1 MVKGK
6 LKEPILTAFTP
17 NGDYAAILSANGTAK
32 IWNTNSG
39 DLLAEWKPSDG
50 DHDIRYSC
58 IACSFT
64 GKKRKKGKGPC
75 LLALGTEDGK
85 VLAVDVSTGERKWP
99 TSHPIPGGICGL
111 SFAKK
116 GQLLCVVGHDGK
128 AYEFNSETGELL
140 KEFKISKKSISSL
153 AFSHDEKY
161 LAIFSS
167 RLRVI
172 SWETGKEVLKCP
184 NDMGNIHRVSI
195 SSDAKY
201 LITSDYESKH
211 LQVWR
216 CDLSLGTVSGGPT
229 LPLRHAPL
237 VLDCHF
243 GGNED
248 DLVVSAVTSSGGTYI
263 WKNLNAS
270 SEGQVHRTKI
280 TLKTDKVESD
290 KENSESSKKWRS
302 SFIAS
307 KFHSMGEDGQMQ
319 AVLTYGSVDHPQ
331 FTVLYIS
338 DLGEN
343 VVLNVG
349 DELDSIQKHD
359 SLSKKAVEK
368 ESKKSKKRQATSDP
382 DLPTTTDKVDLDHCE
397 VVDGVLDDDPNEQ
410 TIGEKLTNLNLL
422 DENKSKNDTE
432 LDENKSKS
440 DKEQVSSK
448 PPSADSV
455 DVLLKQAL
463 NADDRTLLLDCLYTQ
478 DEKVIMNSAAQLNP
492 SNVLKLL
499 NSLISI
505 IESRGAILACA
516 LPWLKCLLLQH
527 ASGIMSQESSL
538 KVLNSLFQLIESR
551 VSTFKSVFQLSSF
564 LDILYTGVLDEE
576 VDEVETVP
584 IIYVDT
590 DDSDRES
597 EDAMDT
603 DKDSK
608 DGELSDEA
616 FDNLSDVEGSDGMM
630 ED

>member
-1 MVKGK
+1 MVKDK
-6 LKEPILTAFTP
+6 LKEPVLTAFTT
-17 NGDYAAILSANGTAK
+17 NGDYVAILSGNGTAK

-50 DHDIRYSC
+50 DEDIRYSC

-64 GKKRKKGKGPC
+64 GKKRRKDQGTC
-75 LLALGTEDGK
+75 ILALGTDDGK
-85 VLAVDVSTGERKWP
+85 VLAVDVSTGDKKWP

-116 GQLLCVVGHDGK
+116 GQLLCVVGYDGK
-128 AYEFNSETGELL
+128 AYEINSETGELL
-140 KEFKISKKSISSL
+140 KEFRVSKKSISSL

-172 SWETGKEVLKCP
+172 SRETGKEVLKCP
-184 NDMGNIHRVSI
+184 SDLENINRVSI
-195 SSDAKY
+195 SNDAKY
-201 LITSDYESKH
+201 LITSDSEVKH

-216 CDLSLGTVSGGPT
+216 CDLSSGTVSTGPT
-229 LPLRHAPL
+229 LSARHAPL
-237 VLDCHF
+237 VLDCHL
-243 GGNED
+243 GGNEED
-248 DLVVSAVTSSGGTYI
+248 DLVVSAITS
-263 WKNLNAS
+263 
-270 SEGQVHRTKI
+270 E
-280 TLKTDKVESD
+280 KVESE
-290 KENSESSKKWRS
+290 KENSESSKKKRTPI
-302 SFIAS
+302 IAS
-307 KFHSMGEDGQMQ
+307 RFQSTGEDGQMK
-319 AVLTYGSVDHPQ
+319 ALVTYGSADHPK
-331 FTVLYIS
+331 FTVLNIS
-338 DLGEN
+338 DLEEN

-349 DELDSIQKHD
+349 DEPDSIQKYD
-359 SLSKKAVEK
+359 SPSKKAAVEK

-382 DLPTTTDKVDLDHCE
+382 DLPTTTDKVDFDIRE
-397 VVDGVLDDDPNEQ
+397 DAEGVIDDDDPSEP
-410 TIGEKLTNLNLL
+410 TMGEKLASLNLV
-422 DENKSKNDTE
+422 DENKSNG
-432 LDENKSKS
+432 
-440 DKEQVSSK
+440 DKEQESLVSLK

-463 NADDRTLLLDCLYTQ
+463 NADDRALLLDCLYTQ
-478 DEKVIMNSAAQLNP
+478 DEKVIFKSVAQLNP

-499 NSLISI
+499 NSLITI

-551 VSTFKSVFQLSSF
+551 VSSFNSVFQLSSL
-564 LDILYTGVLDEE
+564 LDVLYAGVLDEE

-590 DDSDRES
+590 DDSEGEES
-597 EDAMDT
+597 EDVMET

-608 DGELSDEA
+608 DGGLSDEA
-616 FDNLSDVEGSDGMM
+616 FDELGDIEGSADGMM

>member
-1 MVKGK
+1 MVKDK
-6 LKEPILTAFTP
+6 LKEPVLTAFTP
-17 NGDYAAILSANGTAK
+17 NGDYVAILSSNLTFK
-32 IWNTNSG
+32 IWNTNTG

-50 DHDIRYSC
+50 DDDIHYSC

-64 GKKRKKGKGPC
+64 GKKRKKDKGTC
-75 LLALGTEDGK
+75 LLALGTDDGK
-85 VLAVDVSTGERKWP
+85 VLAIDVSTGERKWP

-116 GQLLCVVGHDGK
+116 GQLLYVVGHSGK
-128 AYEFNSETGELL
+128 AYEINSETGELL
-140 KEFKISKKSISSL
+140 KEFSISKKSISSV

-167 RLRVI
+167 RLRVV
-172 SWETGKEVLKCP
+172 SWETEKEVLKCP
-184 NDMGNIHRVSI
+184 NNLGNIHRVSI
-195 SSDAKY
+195 SNDAKY
-201 LITSDYESKH
+201 IITSDSESKH
-211 LQVWR
+211 LQVWS
-216 CDLSLGTVSGGPT
+216 CDLILGTVSSGPN
-229 LPLRHAPL
+229 LPFKHTPL
-237 VLDCHF
+237 VLDCHL
-243 GGNED
+243 GCNED
-248 DLVVSAVTSSGGTYI
+248 DLVVSAVMSSGGTYI

-270 SEGQVHRTKI
+270 SKDQVHRTKI
-280 TLKTDKVESD
+280 TLTTEKVESHT
-290 KENSESSKKWRS
+290 ENSESSKKRRTS
-302 SFIAS
+302 IIAS
-307 KFHSMGEDGQMQ
+307 RFQSTGEDKQMK
-319 AVLTYGSVDHPQ
+319 ALVTYGSVDHPQ
-331 FTVLYIS
+331 FTVLNIS
-338 DLGEN
+338 DLGED

-349 DELDSIQKHD
+349 DEFDSIEKHD
-359 SLSKKAVEK
+359 SPSKKAVEK

-382 DLPTTTDKVDLDHCE
+382 DLPTTTEKVDSDQCE
-397 VVDGVLDDDPNEQ
+397 TAEGVLLDDDPSEP
-410 TIGEKLTNLNLL
+410 TMGEKLASLNLL
-422 DENKSKNDTE
+422 DENKSTTE
-432 LDENKSKS
+432 
-440 DKEQVSSK
+440 KEQESFVSLK

-455 DVLLKQAL
+455 HVLLKQAL
-463 NADDRTLLLDCLYTQ
+463 NADDRALLLDCLYTQ
-478 DEKVIMNSAAQLNP
+478 DEKVIIKSVAQLNP

-505 IESRGAILACA
+505 IESRGAILSCA

-538 KVLNSLFQLIESR
+538 KVLNSLYQLIESR

-590 DDSDRES
+590 DDSEAES
-597 EDAMDT
+597 EDVMET

-616 FDNLSDVEGSDGMM
+616 FDNLSDIEGSDGMM

>member
-1 MVKGK
+1 MVKDK
-6 LKEPILTAFTP
+6 LKEPVLTAFTP
-17 NGDYAAILSANGTAK
+17 NGDYVAILSSNATVK

-50 DHDIRYSC
+50 DHDIHYSC

-64 GKKRKKGKGPC
+64 GKKRKKDKGTC
-75 LLALGTEDGK
+75 LLALGTDDGK
-85 VLAVDVSTGERKWP
+85 VLAIDVSTGERKWP

-116 GQLLCVVGHDGK
+116 GQLLYVVGHDGK
-128 AYEFNSETGELL
+128 AYEINSETGELL
-140 KEFKISKKSISSL
+140 KEFRISKTSISSL

-167 RLRVI
+167 RLRVV
-172 SWETGKEVLKCP
+172 SWETGEEVLKCP
-184 NDMGNIHRVSI
+184 KDLGNIHRVSI
-195 SSDAKY
+195 SNDAKY
-201 LITSDYESKH
+201 IITSDSVSKH

-216 CDLSLGTVSGGPT
+216 RDLILGTVSSGPK
-229 LPLRHAPL
+229 LPFKHAPL
-237 VLDCHF
+237 VLDCHL
-243 GGNED
+243 GCNEED
-248 DLVVSAVTSSGGTYI
+248 DLVVSAVMSSGGAYI

-270 SEGQVHRTKI
+270 SEDQVHRTKI
-280 TLKTDKVESD
+280 TLKT
-290 KENSESSKKWRS
+290 ENGESSKKMRTS
-302 SFIAS
+302 IIAS
-307 KFHSMGEDGQMQ
+307 RFQSTGEDKQMK
-319 AVLTYGSVDHPQ
+319 ALVTYGSVDHPQ
-331 FTVLYIS
+331 FTVLNIS
-338 DLGEN
+338 DLGED

-359 SLSKKAVEK
+359 SPSKKAVEK

-382 DLPTTTDKVDLDHCE
+382 DLPTTTEKVDFDQCE
-397 VVDGVLDDDPNEQ
+397 TAEGVLDDDPSEP
-410 TIGEKLTNLNLL
+410 TMGEKLASLNLL
-422 DENKSKNDTE
+422 DENKSKSE
-432 LDENKSKS
+432 
-440 DKEQVSSK
+440 KEQESLVSLK

-455 DVLLKQAL
+455 HILLKQAL
-463 NADDRTLLLDCLYTQ
+463 NADDRALLLDCLYTQ
-478 DEKVIMNSAAQLNP
+478 DEKVIIKSVAQLNP

-505 IESRGAILACA
+505 IESRGAILSCA

-538 KVLNSLFQLIESR
+538 KVLNSLYQLIESR

-590 DDSDRES
+590 DDSEAES
-597 EDAMDT
+597 EDVMET
-603 DKDSK
+603 DKDSN
-608 DGELSDEA
+608 DGELSDEG
-616 FDNLSDVEGSDGMM
+616 FDNLSDIEVSDGMM

>member
-1 MVKGK
+1 MVKDK
-6 LKEPILTAFTP
+6 VKEPVLTAFTP
-17 NGDYAAILSANGTAK
+17 NGDYVAILSGNGTAK

-50 DHDIRYSC
+50 DDDVRYSC

-64 GKKRKKGKGPC
+64 GKKRRKDQGTC
-75 LLALGTEDGK
+75 ILALGTDDGK
-85 VLAVDVSTGERKWP
+85 VFAIDVSTGDKKWP
-99 TSHPIPGGICGL
+99 ISHPIPSGICGL
-111 SFAKK
+111 SFSKK

-128 AYEFNSETGELL
+128 AYEINSETGELL
-140 KEFKISKKSISSL
+140 KEFKVSKKSISSL

-161 LAIFSS
+161 LAVFSS

-172 SWETGKEVLKCP
+172 NRETGKEVLKCP
-184 NDMGNIHRVSI
+184 SDLENINRVSI
-195 SSDAKY
+195 SNDAKY
-201 LITSDYESKH
+201 LITSDSEAKH

-216 CDLSLGTVSGGPT
+216 SDLSSGTLSTGPT
-229 LPLRHAPL
+229 LSSRHAPL
-237 VLDCHF
+237 VLDCHLV
-243 GGNED
+243 GNEED
-248 DLVVSAVTSSGGTYI
+248 DLVVSAVTSSGTYI

-270 SEGQVHRTKI
+270 SEDQVHRTKI
-280 TLKTDKVESD
+280 TSKIEKVESE
-290 KENSESSKKWRS
+290 KENSESSKKKRTS
-302 SFIAS
+302 IIAS
-307 KFHSMGEDGQMQ
+307 RFQSTGEDGQIK
-319 AVLTYGSVDHPQ
+319 ALVTYGSADHPK
-331 FTVLYIS
+331 FTVLNIS

-349 DELDSIQKHD
+349 DEPDSIQKLD
-359 SLSKKAVEK
+359 SPSKKVEK

-382 DLPTTTDKVDLDHCE
+382 DLLTTTDKVDFDQLEDAE
-397 VVDGVLDDDPNEQ
+397 GVLDDDPSEP
-410 TIGEKLTNLNLL
+410 TMGEKLASLNLV
-422 DENKSKNDTE
+422 DENKSN
-432 LDENKSKS
+432 
-440 DKEQVSSK
+440 DKEQESLVSLK

-463 NADDRTLLLDCLYTQ
+463 NADDRALLLDCLYTQ
-478 DEKVIMNSAAQLNP
+478 DEKVIFKSVAQLNP

-499 NSLISI
+499 NSLITI

-551 VSTFKSVFQLSSF
+551 VSSFNSVFQLSSL
-564 LDILYTGVLDEE
+564 LDVLYAGVLDEE

-590 DDSDRES
+590 DDSEGEES
-597 EDAMDT
+597 EDVMET

-616 FDNLSDVEGSDGMM
+616 FDELGVIEGSADGMM